1 MNAGAIQFYATI
13 LAFVCLAASTIM
25 ATDADEKCRA
35 AGNSADTCFH
45 ALNR

>member
-13 LAFVCLAASTIM
+13 LAFICLAIITVM
-25 ATDADEKCRA
+25 AADADDKCRERH
-35 AGNSADTCFH
+35 SADTCFN